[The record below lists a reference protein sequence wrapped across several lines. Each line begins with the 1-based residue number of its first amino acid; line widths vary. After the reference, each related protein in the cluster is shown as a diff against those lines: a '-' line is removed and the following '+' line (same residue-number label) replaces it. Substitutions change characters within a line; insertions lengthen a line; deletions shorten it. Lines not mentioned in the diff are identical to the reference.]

1 MKRYACFLTS
11 LFALCYLPLAPCLF
25 AQGMIVP
32 RIPGNGGLELT
43 KHAIDAEMHENIAVV
58 NIEHEFYNNSAA
70 TVEGDFYFPLPKEAQ
85 VSKFAMIVDGKTMT
99 GEMLPQEEARRIY
112 EDIVRRMMDP
122 ALLEMADSRWF
133 RARLF
138 PVPPRAKRIIK
149 LRFDATLS
157 RNGNTVQFDYPLHG
171 QLSSRGNFVAP
182 MPLPR
187 PQEESMRPVRRPEP
201 VATRISVKLNST
213 AAIKN
218 IYSPTHKIDVDRRDD
233 EHATVE
239 CTANANGNSTFQ
251 LYYSLDAADLGM
263 TVLTYRPRSDE
274 PGYFLLL
281 ASPGSEAAETRE
293 VAKEVVFVLDCS
305 GSMAGEKMD
314 QARNALRFC
323 LQRLGPDDRFGVV
336 DFSSNARLFAP
347 QLRQGRQAMQD
358 ALGYV
363 DRLEASGGTNIN
375 EALLAGLDLLR
386 GSARNSNNGNKEGEQ
401 GSDHATIIFLTDGL
415 PTSGITDEGEIRRN
429 VKRVNRAGL
438 RLYTFG
444 VGYDVNT
451 RLLDGLAKENAA
463 FADYIA
469 PQENIEDRVSG
480 FYEKISHPAMTEL
493 RCSFDGVNITSR
505 HPSKLPDLFR
515 NDQLTLFGRYST
527 AGRVTINLSG
537 KLGEARREFIQA
549 VNFPERAEEND
560 FIARLWATRR
570 VGDLLEEIR
579 SNGEHSE
586 LKKEIETLA
595 MQYGIVT
602 PYTSYLVQEDD
613 AMLSAAEA
621 PAPMRAMDRAAA
633 SGAAMQA
640 VSGEAAVSFSKS
652 VSRLK
657 EAEVVEA
664 KPTTLRLIKGV
675 KMQQQNDGV
684 WREVSY
690 KNGDKTL
697 KIAFASPA
705 YFALIKTYPE
715 VKEFCKLG
723 QRVIFRY
730 RGIFVEIDRDG
741 SQQMSDADFRK
752 AFGS

>member
-1 MKRYACFLTS
+1 MKRIALSITSGLITIFLATCYL
-11 LFALCYLPLAPCLF
+11 LFANCLF
-25 AQGMIVP
+25 AQGIIVP
-32 RIPGNGGLELT
+32 RVPGNSGLELT
-43 KHAIDAEMHENIAVV
+43 KHVIDAEMHENIAVV
-58 NIEHEFYNNSAA
+58 NIEHEFYNNSSA
-70 TVEGDFYFPLPKEAQ
+70 TIEGDFYFPLPKEAQ

-138 PVPPRAKRIIK
+138 PVPPHAKRIIK

-157 RNGNTVQFDYPLHG
+157 RNGNTIQFDYPLHG
-171 QLSSRGNFVAP
+171 QLNSRGNFVAP

-187 PQEESMRPVRRPEP
+187 HQEESMRPQRRPEP
-201 VATRISVKLNST
+201 VVTHITIKLNST
-213 AAIKN
+213 RSIKN
-218 IYSPTHKIDVDRRDD
+218 IYSPTHSIDIDRADD
-233 EHATVE
+233 EHATIE
-239 CTANANGNSTFQ
+239 CKANADGNSTFQ
-251 LYYSLDAADLGM
+251 LYYSLDAGELGM
-263 TVLTYRPRSDE
+263 TLLTYRARSDE
-274 PGYFLLL
+274 AGYFLLL
-281 ASPGSEAAETRE
+281 ASPGFENSEAGE
-293 VAKEVVFVLDCS
+293 VANDIVFVLDCS

-347 QLRQGRQAMQD
+347 QLRQGRQAIQD

-386 GSARNSNNGNKEGEQ
+386 GS
-401 GSDHATIIFLTDGL
+401 DHATIIFLTDGL
-415 PTSGITDEGEIRRN
+415 PTSGVTDEGEIRRN
-429 VKRVNRAGL
+429 VKKVNRAGL

-469 PQENIEDRVSG
+469 PQENIEERVSR

-493 RCSFDGVNITSR
+493 RCSFDGVNVASM
-505 HPSKLPDLFR
+505 HPAKLPDLFR
-515 NDQLTLFGRYST
+515 NDQLTLFGRYTT
-527 AGRVTINLSG
+527 AGRVTISMSG

-560 FIARLWATRR
+560 FITRLWATRR

-579 SNGEHSE
+579 MQGENSE
-586 LKKEIETLA
+586 LKKEIVTLA
-595 MQYGIVT
+595 TQYGIVT

-613 AMLSAAEA
+613 VRLSAAEA

-633 SGAAMQA
+633 SGAALQA
-640 VSGEAAVSFSKS
+640 TSGEAAVNFSKS
-652 VSRLK
+652 VAK
-657 EAEVVEA
+657 MKQAEVMETR
-664 KPTTLRLIKGV
+664 PTTLRVIKGV
-675 KMQQQNDGV
+675 KMQRQNNGA
-684 WREVSY
+684 WRDVTY
-690 KNGDKTL
+690 TNGDKTL
-697 KIAFASPA
+697 KIAFASVA
-705 YFALIKTYPE
+705 YFALIKAYPGL
-715 VKEFCKLG
+715 KEFCKLG
-723 QRVIFRY
+723 QQVIFKY
-730 RGIFVEIDRDG
+730 RGVFVQIDRDG
-741 SQQMSDADFRK
+741 AQQMSEAEFRK

>member
-1 MKRYACFLTS
+1 MKRYAFFLTS
-11 LFALCYLPLAPCLF
+11 GIITIILATCNLPLAF
-25 AQGMIVP
+25 AQGIIVP
-32 RIPGNGGLELT
+32 RVPGNSGLELT
-43 KHAIDAEMHENIAVV
+43 KHVIDAEMHENIAVV
-58 NIEHEFYNNSAA
+58 NVEQEFYNNSSA

-138 PVPPRAKRIIK
+138 PVPSRAKRTIK

-157 RNGNTVQFDYPLHG
+157 RSGNAVQFDYPLHG
-171 QLSSRGNFVAP
+171 QLTSRGNFVAP

-187 PQEESMRPVRRPEP
+187 PQEESMRPVRRPDP
-201 VATRISVKLNST
+201 VATRISVKLNSA

-239 CTANANGNSTFQ
+239 CSANADGNSTFQ

-263 TVLTYRPRSDE
+263 TMLTYRPRSDE

-281 ASPGSEAAETRE
+281 ASPGFEAEAKTET
-293 VAKEVVFVLDCS
+293 AKDVVFVLDCS
-305 GSMAGEKMD
+305 GSMAGEKMT

-323 LQRLGPDDRFGVV
+323 LQRLGPDDRFGIV

-347 QLRQGRQAMQD
+347 QLRQRRQSVQD

-386 GSARNSNNGNKEGEQ
+386 GS
-401 GSDHATIIFLTDGL
+401 DHATIIFLTDGL
-415 PTSGITDEGEIRRN
+415 PTSGVTDEGEIRRN

-469 PQENIEDRVSG
+469 PQENIEERVSG
-480 FYEKISHPAMTEL
+480 FYEKISHPAMTDL
-493 RCSFDGVNITSR
+493 KCSLDGVSVTSM
-505 HPSKLPDLFR
+505 HPAKLPDLFR
-515 NDQLTLFGRYST
+515 NDQLTLFGRYTTTGKST
-527 AGRVTINLSG
+527 VAMTG

-579 SNGEHSE
+579 LHGENQE

-595 MQYGIVT
+595 TQYGIVT
-602 PYTSYLVQEDD
+602 PYTSYLVQEDE
-613 AMLSAAEA
+613 AKLSAAES
-621 PAPMRAMDRAAA
+621 PAPMLMMDRAAA

-640 VSGEAAVSFSKS
+640 TSGEAAVNFSKS

-664 KPTTLRLIKGV
+664 KPATLRVIRGV
-675 KMQQQNDGV
+675 KMQQQNDGA
-684 WREVSY
+684 WRDVSF
-690 KNGDKTL
+690 KDGDKTL

-705 YFALIKTYPE
+705 YFSLIKLYPE
-715 VKEFCKLG
+715 AKEFCKLG
-723 QRVIFRY
+723 QKVIFKY
-730 RGIFVEIDRDG
+730 RGVFVQIDRDG
-741 SQQMSDADFRK
+741 AQQMSEAEFRK

>member
-1 MKRYACFLTS
+1 MKRYAFS
-11 LFALCYLPLAPCLF
+11 LSSGLITILLVTCYLPLANCLF
-25 AQGMIVP
+25 AQGIIVP
-32 RIPGNGGLELT
+32 RFPGNGGLELT

-58 NIEHEFYNNSAA
+58 NIEHEFYNNSSA
-70 TVEGDFYFPLPKEAQ
+70 TIEGDFYFPLPREAQ

-99 GEMLPQEEARRIY
+99 GEMLPQEEARKIY

-138 PVPPRAKRIIK
+138 PVPPHAKRIIK

-157 RNGNTVQFDYPLHG
+157 RNGNTVEFDYPLHG
-171 QLSSRGNFVAP
+171 QLSSRGNFIAP

-187 PQEESMRPVRRPEP
+187 AHEESMRPVRRLEEP

-218 IYSPTHKIDVDRRDD
+218 IYSPTHNIDADRRDN
-233 EHATVE
+233 EHVTVE
-239 CTANANGNSTFQ
+239 CTANADGNSTFQ
-251 LYYSLDAADLGM
+251 LYYSFDAADLGM

-274 PGYFLLL
+274 AGYFLLL
-281 ASPGSEAAETRE
+281 ASPGFESGETRE
-293 VAKEVVFVLDCS
+293 VAKDVVFVLDCS
-305 GSMAGEKMD
+305 GSMAGEKMT

-347 QLRQGRQAMQD
+347 QLRQGRQSVQD

-363 DRLEASGGTNIN
+363 ERLEASGGTNIN

-386 GSARNSNNGNKEGEQ
+386 GS
-401 GSDHATIIFLTDGL
+401 DHATIIFLTDGL
-415 PTSGITDEGEIRRN
+415 PTSGVTDEGEIRRN
-429 VKRVNRAGL
+429 VKKVNRAGL

-493 RCSFDGVNITSR
+493 RCSFDDVNVASM
-505 HPSKLPDLFR
+505 HPAKLPDLFR
-515 NDQLTLFGRYST
+515 NDQLTLFGRYTT
-527 AGRVTINLSG
+527 AGRVTINMSG

-579 SNGEHSE
+579 LNGENSE
-586 LKKEIETLA
+586 LKKEIVTLA
-595 MQYGIVT
+595 TQYGIVT

-613 AMLSAAEA
+613 VRLSAAEA
-621 PAPMRAMDRAAA
+621 PATMRAMDRAAA
-633 SGAAMQA
+633 SGAALQA
-640 VSGEAAVSFSKS
+640 TSGEAAVNFSKS
-652 VSRLK
+652 VAK
-657 EAEVVEA
+657 MKQAEVMEA
-664 KPTTLRLIKGV
+664 RPTTLRVIKGV
-675 KMQQQNDGV
+675 KMQQQNNGT
-684 WREVSY
+684 WRDVTY

-723 QRVIFRY
+723 QQVIFKY
-730 RGIFVEIDRDG
+730 RGVFVQIDRDG
-741 SQQMSDADFRK
+741 AQQMSEAEFRK

>member
-1 MKRYACFLTS
+1 MKRYAFFLACGIITI
-11 LFALCYLPLAPCLF
+11 LLATCNLPLAF
-25 AQGMIVP
+25 AQGIIVP
-32 RIPGNGGLELT
+32 RVPGNGGLELT
-43 KHAIDAEMHENIAVV
+43 KHIIDAEMHENIAVV
-58 NIEHEFYNNSAA
+58 NVEHEFYNNSSA

-85 VSKFAMIVDGKTMT
+85 VSKFSMIVDGKTMT

-138 PVPPRAKRIIK
+138 PVPSHAKRTIK

-171 QLSSRGNFVAP
+171 QLSSRGNFVGP

-187 PQEESMRPVRRPEP
+187 VQEESMRPVRRPEEP

-263 TVLTYRPRSDE
+263 TVLSYRPRSDE
-274 PGYFLLL
+274 AGYFLLL
-281 ASPGSEAAETRE
+281 ASPSFESGETRE
-293 VAKEVVFVLDCS
+293 VAKDVVFVLDCS
-305 GSMAGEKMD
+305 GSMAGEKMT

-347 QLRQGRQAMQD
+347 QLRQGRQAVQD

-363 DRLEASGGTNIN
+363 DRLEATGGTNIN

-386 GSARNSNNGNKEGEQ
+386 GSDN
-401 GSDHATIIFLTDGL
+401 ATIIFMTDGL

-429 VKRVNRAGL
+429 VKKVNRAGL

-469 PQENIEDRVSG
+469 PQENIEERVSG
-480 FYEKISHPAMTEL
+480 FYDKISHPAMSDL
-493 RCSFDGVNITSR
+493 KCSFDGGNVSSK
-505 HPSKLPDLFR
+505 HPAKLPDLFR
-515 NDQLTLFGRYST
+515 NDQLTLFGRYAT
-527 AGRVTINLSG
+527 AERVTINLSG

-579 SNGEHSE
+579 LNGENAE

-595 MQYGIVT
+595 VKYGIVT
-602 PYTSYLVQEDD
+602 PYTSYLAQEDD
-613 AMLSAAEA
+613 ARLSAVES
-621 PAPMRAMDRAAA
+621 PAPMIMMDRAAA

-640 VSGEAAVSFSKS
+640 VSGEAAVNFSKS
-652 VSRLK
+652 VSKLK
-657 EAEVVEA
+657 EAEVVDA
-664 KPTTLRLIKGV
+664 KPASLRVIKGV
-675 KMQQQNDGV
+675 KMQQQNDSA
-684 WREVSY
+684 WRDVNY
-690 KNGDKTL
+690 KKGDKTL

-705 YFALIKTYPE
+705 YFALIKSYPD

-723 QRVIFRY
+723 QHVVFKY
-730 RGIFVEIDRDG
+730 RNVFVEIDRDG
-741 SQQMSDADFRK
+741 AQQMSEAEFRK

>member
-1 MKRYACFLTS
+1 MKRYASFLIS
-11 LFALCYLPLAPCLF
+11 GLFTILLATCNLPLAF
-25 AQGMIVP
+25 AQGIILP
-32 RIPGNGGLELT
+32 RVPGNGGLELT
-43 KHAIDAEMHENIAVV
+43 KHNIDAEMHENIAVV
-58 NIEHEFYNNSAA
+58 NVEHEFYNNSSA

-85 VSKFAMIVDGKTMT
+85 VSKFSMIVDGKTMT

-138 PVPPRAKRIIK
+138 PVPPRAKRLIK
-149 LRFDATLS
+149 LRFDETLS

-171 QLSSRGNFVAP
+171 QLSSRGNFVTA

-187 PQEESMRPVRRPEP
+187 VQEESMRPARRPEE
-201 VATRISVKLNST
+201 ALTSQISVKLNST

-218 IYSPTHKIDVDRRDD
+218 IYSPSHKIDIDRRD
-233 EHATVE
+233 ETNATVE
-239 CTANANGNSTFQ
+239 CTANADGNSTFQ

-281 ASPGSEAAETRE
+281 ASPGFEGDE
-293 VAKEVVFVLDCS
+293 AKEPAKDVVFVLDCS
-305 GSMAGEKMD
+305 GSMSGEKID
-314 QARNALRFC
+314 QARGAMRFC
-323 LQRLGPDDRFGVV
+323 LQRLVPDDRFGIV
-336 DFSSNARLFAP
+336 DFSSSARLFAP
-347 QLRQGRQAMQD
+347 ELRQGRQAVHD

-386 GSARNSNNGNKEGEQ
+386 GSDR
-401 GSDHATIIFLTDGL
+401 ATIIFLTDGL

-429 VKRVNRAGL
+429 VKKVNRAGL

-451 RLLDGLAKENAA
+451 RLLDGLARENAA

-469 PQENIEDRVSG
+469 PQENLEERVSS
-480 FYEKISHPAMTEL
+480 FYEKISHPAMTDL

-505 HPSKLPDLFR
+505 HPAKLPDLFR
-515 NDQLTLFGRYST
+515 NDQLTLLGRYT
-527 AGRVTINLSG
+527 AAGRVTINLSG

-549 VNFPERAEEND
+549 VNLPERADEND

-570 VGDLLEEIR
+570 VGDLLDEIR
-579 SNGEHSE
+579 LNGENAE
-586 LKKEIETLA
+586 LRKEIVTLA
-595 MQYGIVT
+595 TEYGIVT
-602 PYTSYLVQEDD
+602 PYTSYLVQEDELV
-613 AMLSAAEA
+613 MHSAEP
-621 PAPMRAMDRAAA
+621 PAPRMMMDRAAA

-640 VSGEAAVSFSKS
+640 VSGEAAVNFSKS
-652 VSRLK
+652 VARMK
-657 EAEVVEA
+657 KAEVLET
-664 KPTTLRLIKGV
+664 KPATVRVIKGV
-675 KMQQQNDGV
+675 KMQQENDGT
-684 WREVSY
+684 WRDVTY
-690 KNGDKTL
+690 KQGDKTL

-705 YFALIKTYPE
+705 YFSLLRQYPE

-723 QRVIFRY
+723 QQVIFKY
-730 RGIFVEIDRDG
+730 RGVFVHIDRDG
-741 SQQMSDADFRK
+741 ARQMDAVDFRK